1 MNIKY
6 YNYAPGQGFVTI
18 FDLVWS
24 FFVTFFE
31 LNVTRCYLKLRLF
44 LFFVTRVSL
53 SISEATGAPS
63 TTLFKQKKRILAKR
77 ERGAQ
82 IHPKSAE
89 LLHQAGRGGQNH
101 LPTFAHCLPVFYD
114 SIDDKESST
123 HTKSMDKYEKW
134 FNFSP
139 VSVIWP
145 MKSSS
150 NDYKL
155 TSNDLK
161 NTISLDR
168 VILDPNDWAN
178 HWAESEWL
186 MMGKRSLIWV

>member
-1 MNIKY
+1 M
-6 YNYAPGQGFVTI
+6 
-18 FDLVWS
+18 WS

-53 SISEATGAPS
+53 SISQVRLLRLCS
-63 TTLFKQKKRILAKR
+63 NRKKRILAKR

-114 SIDDKESST
+114 SMDDKESST

-134 FNFSP
+134 LSLCL

-145 MKSSS
+145 MKSSF
-150 NDYKL
+150 NDYQL
-155 TSNDLK
+155 TSNDQI
-161 NTISLDR
+161 TT
-168 VILDPNDWAN
+168 
-178 HWAESEWL
+178 
-186 MMGKRSLIWV
+186 

>member
-1 MNIKY
+1 MLLVTCNH
-6 YNYAPGQGFVTI
+6 FCVTI
-18 FDLVWS
+18 LWS
-24 FFVTFFE
+24 SVIIFVTFFE

-82 IHPKSAE
+82 IHPKECAE
-89 LLHQAGRGGQNH
+89 TYYTKQVDGGRSH
-101 LPTFAHCLPVFYD
+101 LPTFTHCVFYD
-114 SIDDKESST
+114 SMDDKESST

-134 FNFSP
+134 LSFCL

-145 MKSSS
+145 MKSSF
-150 NDYKL
+150 NDY
-155 TSNDLK
+155 
-161 NTISLDR
+161 
-168 VILDPNDWAN
+168 
-178 HWAESEWL
+178 
-186 MMGKRSLIWV
+186 